1 MPVASALIWRSL
13 ALGLVLLPSSEVAAE
28 PSQGSMDAQSRAG
41 IRISVSVMPNFS
53 VSRVTGASAITGSK
67 DATPREAFRV
77 FSNTSALRIHL
88 IDQSRTAKADEAALF
103 LIAPD

>member
-13 ALGLVLLPSSEVAAE
+13 ALGFVLLLSSEVAAE
-28 PSQGSMDAQSRAG
+28 PRQGSMDAQSRAG

-53 VSRVTGASAITGSK
+53 VSQVTGASAIAGSK
-67 DATPREAFRV
+67 DGTVRDAFRI

-88 IDQSRTAKADEAALF
+88 VDQSKAAKAGEAGLF
-103 LIAPD
+103 LIVPD